1 MRFKG
6 TVVIT
11 DPCYLDNDRPESDN
25 QDWWDESSYG
35 EDLNLIG
42 LSDYLSMDTLY
53 GDWSCFTYKGAKE
66 EVIELEDSWNRKFF
80 EFFNKYNFGGLTEA
94 ERVSLRNEFM
104 SDKNKFIEEHT
115 LGEFCADAGKVC
127 VVYLDEVLKF
137 NPYFEE
143 WAKRHPWCVT
153 IIEDFDGDVD
163 YTVGEE
169 MDLHLVGTG
178 NKPFYTAQAGL

>member
-1 MRFKG
+1 
-6 TVVIT
+6 
-11 DPCYLDNDRPESDN
+11 
-25 QDWWDESSYG
+25 
-35 EDLNLIG
+35 
-42 LSDYLSMDTLY
+42 
-53 GDWSCFTYKGAKE
+53 
-66 EVIELEDSWNRKFF
+66 
-80 EFFNKYNFGGLTEA
+80 
-94 ERVSLRNEFM
+94 M